1 MTGFTSSPANTLADI
16 EARAADWIAASC
28 DREKWRKEDEAALEA
43 WLNESP
49 AHEVAHLRL
58 RAIWNSADRLAILR
72 QPAKAQPQQ
81 ARKAPFYRAIA
92 SAFVAAVLIAAGY
105 FYLAAPRAQ
114 TYTTAIGKHE
124 TVALADGSSIEL
136 NTNTVLRTDFDRNA
150 RTVTLVKGEAYF
162 QIRHD
167 AARPFTV
174 HFGIH
179 RITDLGTKFLAR
191 GRGDHLELSLLEG
204 RARIQSM
211 SGTGSRSA
219 ILNPG
224 DVAVATNNALSVS
237 KTSTQ
242 ALVDKLGWRSG
253 VVVFHDTALAEV
265 ADEFNRY
272 NTNKIVLADNAAGRR
287 RIGGTFSTKDVRQ
300 FVIIVRDV
308 LGLHVENRG
317 DEIVI
322 SR

>member
-1 MTGFTSSPANTLADI
+1 M
-16 EARAADWIAASC
+16 
-28 DREKWRKEDEAALEA
+28 
-43 WLNESP
+43 
-49 AHEVAHLRL
+49 RL

-72 QPAKAQPQQ
+72 QPANTQPQQ
-81 ARKAPFYRAIA
+81 TRKAPFYRAIA
-92 SAFVAAVLIAAGY
+92 SAFVAAVLIATGY
-105 FYLAAPRAQ
+105 FYLAPPRAQ

-136 NTNTVLRTDFDRNA
+136 NTNTVLRTDFDRSA

-162 QIRHD
+162 QIKHD

-174 HFGIH
+174 TI
-179 RITDLGTKFLAR
+179 RYPSQSPDLGTKFLVR

-253 VVVFHDTALAEV
+253 VVVFHDTALSEV

-300 FVIIVRDV
+300 FVIIVRACS
-308 LGLHVENRG
+308 GAACGKSRG
-317 DEIVI
+317 
-322 SR
+322 